1 MEKSYLISGSQGSG
15 KTTILNQLKLEIKT
29 PFCFDEVISVEEIEQ
44 NLKKANVVNK
54 PCIIAT
60 QLYYKSIPLAL
71 LEKFTVITV

>member
-15 KTTILNQLKLEIKT
+15 KTTILNQIKNEMKNAL
-29 PFCFDEVISVEEIEQ
+29 CFDEVISVEEIEQ
-44 NLKKANVVNK
+44 NLKKANEANK